1 MVIIIYLVIVW
12 HAATMAK
19 RKGMGILIIIIRVF
33 IIKLLYN
40 SKSFVLYTLLYYII
54 SYYDHANQNVC
65 VRSWNTTTAAQHQKA
80 KGANANAKQ
89 KKPHQSA
96 KP

>member
-1 MVIIIYLVIVW
+1 
-12 HAATMAK
+12 MAK
-19 RKGMGILIIIIRVF
+19 RKGMGMGILIIIIIIIRVF

-40 SKSFVLYTLLYYII
+40 SKIFVLYIIYILFFYII

-80 KGANANAKQ
+80 KGANSNAKQ
-89 KKPHQSA
+89 KKPYQSA

>member
-1 MVIIIYLVIVW
+1 
-12 HAATMAK
+12 MAK
-19 RKGMGILIIIIRVF
+19 RKGMGILIIIISVF
-33 IIKLLYN
+33 VIKLVYN
-40 SKSFVLYTLLYYII
+40 SRSFVLYIIYTFILYYII

-80 KGANANAKQ
+80 KGANENAIQ